1 MDTMTM
7 TELRLTG
14 RILNVKGTTSYVKYT
29 KKNKH
34 VLLQDIRQRLELP
47 AIEIVLIGKPSMFL
61 RNEIRRKGIQV
72 SSDVGEPFRMGLIKT
87 LVASGWVANTTELF
101 KVQRLVDLLRE
112 QSLHTATDDKTI
124 PAVTTKSA
132 VK

>member
-47 AIEIVLIGKPSMFL
+47 AIEIVLIGKPS
-61 RNEIRRKGIQV
+61 
-72 SSDVGEPFRMGLIKT
+72 
-87 LVASGWVANTTELF
+87 
-101 KVQRLVDLLRE
+101 
-112 QSLHTATDDKTI
+112 
-124 PAVTTKSA
+124 
-132 VK
+132 